1 MNSFGA
7 LTSWSFLVMDT
18 SYTLDVYMPVLILMG
33 FAIGLLLISVFVAK
47 VIRPFKPTSLKEQAY
62 ECGEDPVGTAWSN
75 FNVRFYVVSLIFIV
89 FDVEGA
95 LMFPVAAV
103 FRKFVEI
110 GEGGVLVGSLLI
122 FISVLVFGVIY
133 CWSKG
138 DLDWVRSFQL
148 SDDQLNQLKG
158 IEEKS

>member
-1 MNSFGA
+1 M
-7 LTSWSFLVMDT
+7 T
-18 SYTLDVYMPVLILMG
+18 SYTLDVYMPVIILM
-33 FAIGLLLISVFVAK
+33 ALAVGLVVVSVFVAQ
-47 VIRPFKPTSLKEQAY
+47 VLRPFKPTKLKVQAY

-95 LMFPVAAV
+95 LMFPVAAI
-103 FRKFVEI
+103 FRKFVAI

-148 SDDQLNQLKG
+148 SDEQIDQLKG
-158 IEEKS
+158 VEKNA

>member
-1 MNSFGA
+1 MS
-7 LTSWSFLVMDT
+7 
-18 SYTLDVYMPVLILMG
+18 SYTLDVYMPVIILMSL
-33 FAIGLLLISVFVAK
+33 AVGLVLVSVFFAQ
-47 VIRPFKPTSLKEQAY
+47 ILRPFKPSTLKEQAY

-95 LMFPVAAV
+95 LMFPVAAI
-103 FRKFVEI
+103 FRKFVAI
-110 GEGGVLVGSLLI
+110 GEGAVLVGSLLI

-148 SDDQLNQLKG
+148 SDEQINQLKG
-158 IEEKS
+158 TEEKA

>member
-1 MNSFGA
+1 MS
-7 LTSWSFLVMDT
+7 
-18 SYTLDVYMPVLILMG
+18 SYTLDVYMPVIILMSL
-33 FAIGLLLISVFVAK
+33 AVGLVLVSVFFAQ
-47 VIRPFKPTSLKEQAY
+47 ILRPFKPSALKEQAY

-95 LMFPVAAV
+95 LMFPVAAI
-103 FRKFVEI
+103 FRKFVAI
-110 GEGGVLVGSLLI
+110 GEGAVLVGSLLI

-148 SDDQLNQLKG
+148 SEDQVNQLKG
-158 IEEKS
+158 IEEKA

>member
-1 MNSFGA
+1 M
-7 LTSWSFLVMDT
+7 T
-18 SYTLDVYMPVLILMG
+18 SYTLDVYMPVIILM
-33 FAIGLLLISVFVAK
+33 ALAVGLVLVSVFVAQ
-47 VIRPFKPTSLKEQAY
+47 ILRPFKPSRLKEQAY
-62 ECGEDPVGTAWSN
+62 ECGEDPVGSAWSN

-95 LMFPVAAV
+95 LMFPVAAI

-148 SDDQLNQLKG
+148 SEDQVKQLKG
-158 IEEKS
+158 IEEKA

>member
-1 MNSFGA
+1 MTA
-7 LTSWSFLVMDT
+7 
-18 SYTLDVYMPVLILMG
+18 YTLDVYMPVIILMSL
-33 FAIGLLLISVFVAK
+33 AVGLVLVSVFFAQ
-47 VIRPFKPTSLKEQAY
+47 ILRPFKPSALKEQAY

-95 LMFPVAAV
+95 LMFPVAAI

-110 GEGGVLVGSLLI
+110 GEGAVLVGSLLV
-122 FISVLVFGVIY
+122 FISVLVFGIIY

-148 SDDQLNQLKG
+148 SDEQVNQLKG
-158 IEEKS
+158 VEEKA